1 MHKLLKR
8 QIAKYLPSVDLNE
21 EGFKSFLSAISESYA
36 SFERDKALS
45 SHAFTLSEN
54 DYNEINQKLVEEI
67 DSKKISI
74 AKLKETIMQIDS
86 ETDFED
92 TQDDI
97 VSIAEY
103 VRKTVEQQREF
114 EGQLLQ
120 YSKRMTSLISSLHSG
135 ILLENENREIVLTNE
150 IFIEMFGIP
159 ARPSEL
165 VGLDCSKMAE
175 QTKPMFKDG
184 DGFVSRVDE
193 LLHKKELTTGDIIE
207 LTDGRWFER
216 DFIPI
221 FVESNFKGHLWSYTD
236 ITEKNKIL
244 NAIAESEAKS
254 KLIMNSALDAIITI
268 DEMGF
273 ILLWNPQAE
282 KIFGWK
288 EDEVIGRRLSET
300 IIPERLRASHEKG
313 MAHFRATSEGPV
325 LQKIIEL
332 PAINKNGS
340 EFPVELSIAPIF
352 HDNKMFFCSF
362 IRDISERKRS
372 DLALATS
379 EQKYRSIIANMNL
392 GLLEVDQEDNIQFCN
407 QSFTDISG
415 YAIED
420 IMGKKASALFTSEKG
435 QQVISEKND
444 QRKSGKS
451 DSFELEI
458 INKKGENRWWLISGA
473 PNYNDNGEII
483 GSIGIHLDITKQKR
497 LEQQLGAALI
507 KAQIASEAKQT
518 FIANMSHEI
527 RTPLNAIIGMV
538 RELGREKL
546 TKTQNV
552 YVENSEKAAKHLLS
566 MVNNILDISKI
577 EAGEIIFENS
587 EFNLEAL
594 VEMVKNIL
602 EIQAQEK
609 GLHFICD
616 LSPDIKPVL
625 MGDSSRIRQVLIN
638 LIGNAIKFTDKG
650 MVKLEVNVV
659 SSVDNKQKLKFKIE
673 DTGRGMSPEFL
684 KTIFD
689 KFSREQLVNSKK
701 IEGTGLGMPI
711 TNELINLMG
720 GSLNVKSTQD
730 EGTIVEFDLELKV
743 GDSSNILS
751 PTDTI
756 TQNNLNGLHCLL
768 VEDNEMN
775 RLIAGKSLK
784 FFGCNVTEASN
795 GVEAIELLKKNTYQF
810 ILMDIQ
816 MPVMDGLEATKFIRN
831 HLKLS
836 VPIIALTAN
845 AFKSDIDAYLAIG
858 MNSYVNKPYEEQAL
872 YHVIT
877 TVLGPQVLDKLEINS
892 ATNALDYDLTKIN
905 EISRGDKGFVAK
917 MINLFISQLSAFLPE
932 LKQAQLN
939 SEFQKIGKIA
949 HQLKPGIET
958 LQIKQLVP
966 LVLVMERE
974 GLAEKPDV
982 KLLFQTMD
990 EFEVIAQ
997 KNIQSLSSEI
1007 EN

>member
-8 QIAKYLPSVDLNE
+8 QIEKYLQKVAVDD
-21 EGFKSFLSAISESYA
+21 EGFNIFLSAISESYD
-36 SFERDKALS
+36 SFERDKVLS
-45 SHAFTLSEN
+45 SHAFALSEN
-54 DYNEINQKLVEEI
+54 DYNEINHKLVEEI
-67 DSKKISI
+67 DSRKISI

-92 TQDDI
+92 TKDDI

-103 VRKTVEQQREF
+103 VRNTVEQQREF
-114 EGQLLQ
+114 ETQLLQ

-150 IFIEMFGIP
+150 IFISMFGIP
-159 ARPSEL
+159 ARPAEL
-165 VGLDCSKMAE
+165 VGLDCTKMAD
-175 QTKPMFKDG
+175 QNKSMFKHG
-184 DGFVSRVDE
+184 DRFVERVE
-193 LLHKKELTTGDIIE
+193 QLINKKELVTGDIIE
-207 LTDGRWFER
+207 LNDGRWFER

-221 FVESNFKGHLWSYTD
+221 FVDSDFKGHLWIYTD
-236 ITEKNKIL
+236 ITEKNRIL
-244 NAIAESEAKS
+244 NSIAESEAKS

-268 DEMGF
+268 DEMGH

-288 EDEVIGRRLSET
+288 EEDVVGKVLSET
-300 IIPERLRASHEKG
+300 IIPERLRASHEQG
-313 MAHFRATSEGPV
+313 MARFRRTSQGTV

-332 PAINKNGS
+332 PAINKDGN
-340 EFPVELSIAPIF
+340 EFPVELSIAPIY
-352 HDNKMFFCSF
+352 HDNKIFFCSF

-372 DLALATS
+372 ELALATS

-392 GLLEVDQEDNIQFCN
+392 GLLEVDQEDRIQFCN

-415 YAIED
+415 YTIEN
-420 IMGKKASALFTSEKG
+420 IRGKSASSLFTNEKG
-435 QQVISEKND
+435 KQVINEKND
-444 QRKSGKS
+444 QRKKGNS

-458 INKKGENRWWLISGA
+458 INKIGDKRWWLISGA
-473 PNYNDNGEII
+473 PNYNDSGEII
-483 GSIGIHLDITKQKR
+483 GSIGIHLDITKQKK

-507 KAQIASEAKQT
+507 KAQIASEAKQN

-546 TKTQNV
+546 NKTQHV
-552 YVENSEKAAKHLLS
+552 YVENSEIAAKHLLS

-587 EFNLEAL
+587 EFSLESL

-609 GLHFICD
+609 GLKCICQ
-616 LSPDIKPVL
+616 LSRHIKPVL
-625 MGDSSRIRQVLIN
+625 IGDSSRIRQVLIN
-638 LIGNAIKFTDKG
+638 LIGNAIKFTDRG
-650 MVKLEVNVV
+650 SVKLEVNVI
-659 SSVDNKQKLKFKIE
+659 STSDKLQKLQFAIE

-689 KFSREQLVNSKK
+689 KFSREQLLNSKK

-711 TNELINLMG
+711 TKELINLMG
-720 GSLNVKSTQD
+720 GTLNVKSTQG
-730 EGTIVEFDLELKV
+730 EGTTVEFEIELAV
-743 GDSSNILS
+743 GDASNILS
-751 PTDTI
+751 QTDTI
-756 TQNNLNGLHCLL
+756 TQNNLSGLNCLL

-795 GVEAIELLKKNTYQF
+795 GVEAIELLKKNVYHF

-816 MPVMDGLEATKFIRN
+816 MPVMDGLEATKYIRN
-831 HLKLS
+831 QLKLKL
-836 VPIIALTAN
+836 PIIALTAN

-877 TVLGPQVLDKLEINS
+877 EVLGPQIIEHLKIQGKETTLG
-892 ATNALDYDLTKIN
+892 YDLSKIN
-905 EISRGDKGFVAK
+905 EISRGDQAFVSK
-917 MINLFISQLSAFLPE
+917 MISLFVTQLVAFLPE

-939 SEFQKIGKIA
+939 SEFMKIGKIA

-958 LQIKQLVP
+958 LQIKQLIP
-966 LVLVMERE
+966 LVVLMERE
-974 GLAEKPDV
+974 GLAEQPNV
-982 KLLFQTMD
+982 KLLFQTMN
-990 EFEVIAQ
+990 EFEVISR
-997 KNIQSLSSEI
+997 KNIQSLNLEI
-1007 EN
+1007 E

>member
-8 QIAKYLPSVDLNE
+8 QIEKYLPKVAVDD
-21 EGFKSFLSAISESYA
+21 EGFNIFLSAISESYD
-36 SFERDKALS
+36 SFERDKVLS
-45 SHAFTLSEN
+45 SHAFALSEN
-54 DYNEINQKLVEEI
+54 DYNEINHKLVEEI
-67 DSKKISI
+67 DSRKISI

-92 TQDDI
+92 TKDDI

-103 VRKTVEQQREF
+103 VRNTVEQQREF
-114 EGQLLQ
+114 ETQLLQ

-150 IFIEMFGIP
+150 IFISMFGIP
-159 ARPSEL
+159 ARPAEL
-165 VGLDCSKMAE
+165 VGLDCTKMAD
-175 QTKPMFKDG
+175 QNKSMFKHG
-184 DGFVSRVDE
+184 DRFVERVE
-193 LLHKKELTTGDIIE
+193 QLINKKELVTGDIIE
-207 LTDGRWFER
+207 LNDGRWFER

-221 FVESNFKGHLWSYTD
+221 FVDSDFKGHLWIYTD
-236 ITEKNKIL
+236 ITEKNRIL
-244 NAIAESEAKS
+244 NSIAESEAKS

-268 DEMGF
+268 DEMGH

-288 EDEVIGRRLSET
+288 EEDVVGKVLSET
-300 IIPERLRASHEKG
+300 IIPERLRASHEQG
-313 MAHFRATSEGPV
+313 MARFRRTSQGTV

-332 PAINKNGS
+332 PAINKDGN
-340 EFPVELSIAPIF
+340 EFPVELSIAPIY
-352 HDNKMFFCSF
+352 HDNKIFFCSF

-372 DLALATS
+372 ELALATS

-392 GLLEVDQEDNIQFCN
+392 GLLEVDQEDRIQFCN

-415 YAIED
+415 YTIEN
-420 IMGKKASALFTSEKG
+420 IRGKSASSLFTNDKG
-435 QQVISEKND
+435 KQVITEKND
-444 QRKSGKS
+444 QRKKGNS

-458 INKKGENRWWLISGA
+458 INKIGDKRWWLISGA
-473 PNYNDNGEII
+473 PNYNDSGEII
-483 GSIGIHLDITKQKR
+483 GSIGIHLDITKQKK

-507 KAQIASEAKQT
+507 KAQIASEAKQN

-546 TKTQNV
+546 NKTQHV
-552 YVENSEKAAKHLLS
+552 YVENSEIAAKHLLS

-587 EFNLEAL
+587 EFSLESL

-609 GLHFICD
+609 GLKCICQ
-616 LSPDIKPVL
+616 LSRHIKPVL
-625 MGDSSRIRQVLIN
+625 IGDSSRIRQVLIN
-638 LIGNAIKFTDKG
+638 LIGNAIKFTDRG
-650 MVKLEVNVV
+650 SVKLEVNVI
-659 SSVDNKQKLKFKIE
+659 STSDKLQKLQFAIE

-689 KFSREQLVNSKK
+689 KFSREQLLNSKK

-711 TNELINLMG
+711 TKELINLMG
-720 GSLNVKSTQD
+720 GTLNVKSTQG
-730 EGTIVEFDLELKV
+730 EGTTVEFEIELAV
-743 GDSSNILS
+743 GDASNILS
-751 PTDTI
+751 QTDTI
-756 TQNNLNGLHCLL
+756 TQNNLSGLNCLL

-795 GVEAIELLKKNTYQF
+795 GVEAIELLKKNVYHF

-816 MPVMDGLEATKFIRN
+816 MPVMDGLEATKYIRN
-831 HLKLS
+831 QLKLKL
-836 VPIIALTAN
+836 PIIALTAN

-877 TVLGPQVLDKLEINS
+877 EVLGPQVIEHLKIQGKETTLG
-892 ATNALDYDLTKIN
+892 YDLSKIN
-905 EISRGDKGFVAK
+905 EISRGDQAFVSK
-917 MINLFISQLSAFLPE
+917 MISLFVTQLVAFLPE

-939 SEFQKIGKIA
+939 SEFMKIGKIA

-958 LQIKQLVP
+958 LQIKQLIP
-966 LVLVMERE
+966 LVVLMERE
-974 GLAEKPDV
+974 GLAEQPNV
-982 KLLFQTMD
+982 KLLFQTMN
-990 EFEVIAQ
+990 EFEVISR
-997 KNIQSLSSEI
+997 KNIQSLNLEI
-1007 EN
+1007 E

>member
-1 MHKLLKR
+1 
-8 QIAKYLPSVDLNE
+8 
-21 EGFKSFLSAISESYA
+21 
-36 SFERDKALS
+36 
-45 SHAFTLSEN
+45 
-54 DYNEINQKLVEEI
+54 
-67 DSKKISI
+67 
-74 AKLKETIMQIDS
+74 
-86 ETDFED
+86 
-92 TQDDI
+92 
-97 VSIAEY
+97 
-103 VRKTVEQQREF
+103 
-114 EGQLLQ
+114 
-120 YSKRMTSLISSLHSG
+120 
-135 ILLENENREIVLTNE
+135 
-150 IFIEMFGIP
+150 
-159 ARPSEL
+159 
-165 VGLDCSKMAE
+165 
-175 QTKPMFKDG
+175 
-184 DGFVSRVDE
+184 
-193 LLHKKELTTGDIIE
+193 
-207 LTDGRWFER
+207 
-216 DFIPI
+216 
-221 FVESNFKGHLWSYTD
+221 LWSYID

-244 NAIAESEAKS
+244 TAIAENEAKS

-268 DEMGF
+268 DEMGCV
-273 ILLWNPQAE
+273 LLWNPQAE

-288 EDEVIGRRLSET
+288 EAEVIGKLISEV

-313 MAHFRATSEGPV
+313 MAHYRATSEGPV

-332 PAINKNGS
+332 PAMHKNGS

-352 HDNKMFFCSF
+352 HGNKVFFCSF

-372 DLALATS
+372 ELALATS

-392 GLLEVDQEDNIQFCN
+392 GLLEVDEEDRIQFCN

-415 YAIED
+415 YALDD
-420 IMGKKASALFTSEKG
+420 ILGKKASAIFASEKG
-435 QQVISEKND
+435 QQVISEKNE

-458 INKKGENRWWLISGA
+458 INKKGENKWWLISGA
-473 PNYNDNGEII
+473 PNYNDSGEII

-546 TKTQNV
+546 TKTQNI

-577 EAGEIIFENS
+577 EAGEIVFENS
-587 EFNLEAL
+587 EFSLVAL
-594 VEMVKNIL
+594 VEMVENIL

-609 GLHFICD
+609 GLQCICN
-616 LSPDIKPVL
+616 LAPDIKPVL
-625 MGDSSRIRQVLIN
+625 IGDSSRIRQVLIN

-650 MVKLEVNVV
+650 MVKLEVKVIN
-659 SSVDNKQKLKFKIE
+659 SIDNKQKLNFKIE

-720 GSLNVKSTQD
+720 GSLNVKSTLGK
-730 EGTIVEFDLELKV
+730 GTIVEFELELRV
-743 GDSSNILS
+743 GDSSNILGPS
-751 PTDTI
+751 DTI
-756 TQNNLNGLHCLL
+756 TQNNLSGLHCLL

-784 FFGCNVTEASN
+784 FFGCNVTEA
-795 GVEAIELLKKNTYQF
+795 GDGAEAIELLKKNTYQF
-810 ILMDIQ
+810 VLMDIQ
-816 MPVMDGLEATKFIRN
+816 MPVMDGLEATKYIRKQ
-831 HLKLS
+831 LKLS
-836 VPIIALTAN
+836 IPIIALTAN

-877 TVLGPQVLDKLEINS
+877 EVLGPHILEKLERKGS
-892 ATNALDYDLTKIN
+892 EDALDYDLSKII
-905 EISRGDKGFVAK
+905 EISRGDKSFVAK
-917 MINLFISQLSAFLPE
+917 MINLFVSQLSAFLPE

-939 SEFQKIGKIA
+939 SEFLKIGKIA

-958 LQIKQLVP
+958 MQIKHLIP
-966 LVLVMERE
+966 LVLIMERE
-974 GLAEKPDV
+974 GLAEQPDV
-982 KLLFQTMD
+982 KLLFQTMN
-990 EFEVIAQ
+990 EFEAISL
-997 KNIQSLSSEI
+997 KNIQALSLEI